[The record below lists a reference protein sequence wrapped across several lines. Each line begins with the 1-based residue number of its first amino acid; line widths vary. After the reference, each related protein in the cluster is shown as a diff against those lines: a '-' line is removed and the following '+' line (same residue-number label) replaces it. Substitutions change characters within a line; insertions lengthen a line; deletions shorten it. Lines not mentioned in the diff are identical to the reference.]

1 MKSFLKEQGYDIDKV
16 LQSKNQTVTHISFD
30 ETSDF
35 DKDDDCSVVL
45 QSKNDSFT
53 HFSFDETSD
62 CNKDEDC
69 SLLGM

>member
-1 MKSFLKEQGYDIDKV
+1 M
-16 LQSKNQTVTHISFD
+16 THIPFD

-35 DKDDDCSVVL
+35 DKDEDCSVVL

-62 CNKDEDC
+62 CNNDEDC